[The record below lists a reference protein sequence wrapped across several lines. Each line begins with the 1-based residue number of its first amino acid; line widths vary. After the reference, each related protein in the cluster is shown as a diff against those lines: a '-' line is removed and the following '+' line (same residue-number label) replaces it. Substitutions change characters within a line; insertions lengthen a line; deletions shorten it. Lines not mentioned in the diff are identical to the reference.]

1 MANTVKLTAAQA
13 VIKYMASRYVD
24 IDGRKERLFGGVFSI
39 FGHGNVAGIG
49 EALWDERE
57 TLPTF
62 RAHNEQSMAHAAIAY
77 AKTHA
82 RRRMMACTASAGPG
96 STNMVTAAALAHIN
110 RLPVLF
116 LPGDTFATR
125 IPDPVLQQLESPQ
138 DSTLTV
144 NDCFRPVSRY
154 FDRITRPEQLLQS
167 LPQAIRVL
175 TDPAECGPV
184 TLALPQDVQTMAY
197 DFPLHFFD
205 DQVISLRRPQPDA
218 RELERAVEMI
228 LESKKPLIIAGGG
241 VHYSLAEDSLQKL
254 AEKCHIPV
262 AETQAGK
269 GSLLWHSENLLGGVG
284 VTGTT
289 AANEIA
295 READLVI
302 AIGTRLGDFTSGSRA
317 LLRPGT
323 PVLSINVA
331 AFDSIKHRSQA
342 LVADAR
348 VTIDTL
354 LEKLGD
360 WCSDESWTEQ
370 YQTERL
376 GWKEVAE
383 KVTAASDVQYPSDAQ
398 VIGAVD
404 RSAEDNSIVVCAAG
418 GLPGE
423 LHKLWRTRKSNGYH
437 MEYGYSCMGY
447 EIAGGL
453 GVKMASPDDEVY
465 VMVGDGSYLM
475 LNSELATSVLLRKKL
490 IIVLLDNRGYGCIH
504 RLQGSCGMEEFNN
517 LIDHIDGEFIPVDFA
532 SHARALGAEAETVE
546 SVAELEQAL
555 ERAKLSQRT
564 FLISIRTDP
573 EITTPGGQWW
583 DVAVPETSVR
593 TSVNKVRSEY
603 EERKRQQKDCL

>member
-13 VIKYMASRYVD
+13 VVRYLSSQFVE
-24 IDGRKERLFGGVFSI
+24 IDGQKMPLFGGVFSI
-39 FGHGNVAGIG
+39 FGHGNVAGLG

-57 TLPTF
+57 ALPTF

-77 AKTHA
+77 AKTYA

-125 IPDPVLQQLESPQ
+125 LPDPVLQQLETPH

-154 FDRITRPEQLLQS
+154 FDRITRPEQLMQS

-197 DFPLHFFD
+197 DYPVHFFKD
-205 DQVISLRRPQPDA
+205 KLTTLRRPQPDA
-218 RELERAVEMI
+218 DELKLAVDMI
-228 LESKKPLIIAGGG
+228 RKSKNPLIIAGGG

-254 AEKCHIPV
+254 SEQCHIPV

-269 GSLLWHSENLLGGVG
+269 GSLLWNNDNLLGGIG

-317 LLRPGT
+317 LLPPGT
-323 PVLSINVA
+323 PILSINVTG
-331 AFDSIKHRSQA
+331 FDSIKHRSQP
-342 LVADAR
+342 LVSDAR
-348 VTIDTL
+348 VAIDAL
-354 LEKLGD
+354 LAEIADWRSDSNWSQRYQRERQSWQKLAD
-360 WCSDESWTEQ
+360 RATAVSD
-370 YQTERL
+370 R
-376 GWKEVAE
+376 
-383 KVTAASDVQYPSDAQ
+383 QYPSDAE

-404 RSAEDNSIVVCAAG
+404 RTAGDNSIVVCAAG

-423 LHKLWRTRKSNGYH
+423 LQKLWRTRKHNGYH

-475 LNSELATSVLLRKKL
+475 LNSEIATSVLLKKKL

-517 LIDHIDGEFIPVDFA
+517 LVDHIDGEFIPVDFA
-532 SHARALGAEAETVE
+532 SHARALGAEAETVN

-555 ERAKLSQRT
+555 GRAREAQRT
-564 FLISIRTDP
+564 YVISILTDA

-583 DVAVPETSVR
+583 DVAVPETSAR
-593 TSVNKVRSEY
+593 ASVNIVRSEY
-603 EERKRQQKDCL
+603 EARKRQQKDCL